1 LTIQNRLFELQDK
14 EYAAFQSK
22 LIPTL
27 TKDKIIGVRIPEAR
41 KLAMQVIKDGLAI
54 AFLEDL
60 PHAFYDENIL
70 HSLLIS
76 EIKDYSECIRQVDV
90 FLPYVDNWA
99 VCDIISPKVFK
110 KNRQELIGK
119 IKEWSSARQTYTCR
133 FGLGILMCHYLD
145 QDFVEEYL
153 EIPALVQS
161 DDYYVK
167 MMVAWFFA
175 TALSKQWDT
184 ALPYL
189 IKNKLD
195 PWTHNK
201 TIQKARESFRITKE
215 QKIYLKELK
224 R

>member
-1 LTIQNRLFELQDK
+1 
-14 EYAAFQSK
+14 
-22 LIPTL
+22 
-27 TKDKIIGVRIPEAR
+27 
-41 KLAMQVIKDGLAI
+41 
-54 AFLEDL
+54 
-60 PHAFYDENIL
+60 
-70 HSLLIS
+70 
-76 EIKDYSECIRQVDV
+76 
-90 FLPYVDNWA
+90 
-99 VCDIISPKVFK
+99 
-110 KNRQELIGK
+110 
-119 IKEWSSARQTYTCR
+119 
-133 FGLGILMCHYLD
+133 MCHYLD

-175 TALSKQWDT
+175 TALSKQWDA

-189 IKNKLD
+189 IKNRLD

>member
-1 LTIQNRLFELQDK
+1 MTIQNRLFELQDK

-27 TKDKIIGVRIPEAR
+27 AKDKIIGVRIPAAR
-41 KLAMQVIKDGLAI
+41 KLAMQVIKDGLAN
-54 AFLEDL
+54 AFLKDL
-60 PHAFYDENIL
+60 PHVFYDENIL

-99 VCDIISPKVFK
+99 VCDIIAPKVFK

-175 TALSKQWDT
+175 TALSKQWDA

-189 IKNKLD
+189 IKNRLD